1 MQTPWKHVSLPAGVH
16 VALRAADLPR
26 RAWDDL
32 AGPSD
37 IFLTC
42 RWLDVVEA
50 TAGVPMAYLWT
61 GPADR
66 PVAALATAL
75 ATDAV
80 PWALGR
86 PDAVLR
92 NSAAAGLA
100 GAADLLAGLGHDP
113 TKRLMPTLLAGGR
126 QVGGTRVLTGS
137 DTTAADLES
146 LVTAAEALGREGGAA
161 TVCFLYLDEQEYSL
175 TRLLAERGYTRFTSG
190 HYSSLS
196 VPQDGYSGYLASLPR
211 KQRVSIGAE
220 RRRVEEAGAKFTVE
234 SLDNGDLPRFAELE
248 SALLAKYD
256 IDLRPDQLLP
266 LLCQVRDCFGPDAF
280 AMVAR
285 AEGDIR
291 AFALILRH
299 GDTWYARQTGYDYA
313 YQRRTG
319 APLYFELLYYRLIEE
334 AAVAAVKKIYYG
346 LGSADTKRSRGC
358 VASEQHAHLLFL

>member
-1 MQTPWKHVSLPAGVH
+1 MQTPWEQVSLPVGVH

-26 RAWDDL
+26 SAWDGL

-42 RWLDVVEA
+42 RWLDVVES
-50 TAGVPMAYLWT
+50 TAGVPMAYLWIERA
-61 GPADR
+61 GR

-75 ATDAV
+75 ATDSV

-86 PDAVLR
+86 PDVVVR

-100 GAADLLAGLGHDP
+100 GAADLLAGLGDDP

-126 QVGGTRVLTGS
+126 QVGGTRILTGS
-137 DTTAADLES
+137 ETTTADLES
-146 LVTAAEALGREGGAA
+146 LITAAEALGREGGAA
-161 TVCFLYLDEQEYSL
+161 TVCFLYLDERERTL
-175 TRLLAERGYTRFTSG
+175 TRLLGERGYTRFTSG
-190 HYSSLS
+190 HYSTLS
-196 VPQDGYSGYLASLPR
+196 VPQDGYAGYLASLPR
-211 KQRVSIGAE
+211 KRRVSIGAE
-220 RRRVEEAGAKFTVE
+220 RRRVHEAGAKVAVE
-234 SLDNGDLPRFAELE
+234 SLDDGDLPRLAELE

-266 LLCQVRDCFGPDAF
+266 LLHQVRDCFGDDAF

-285 AEGDIR
+285 AEGEVR
-291 AFALILRH
+291 GFALILRH
-299 GDTWYARQTGYDYA
+299 GDNWYARQTGYDYA

-319 APLYFELLYYRLIEE
+319 APLYFELLYYRLVEE
-334 AAVAAVKKIYYG
+334 AASAGVRTIYYG

-358 VASEQHAHLLFL
+358 VATEQHAHLLFL